1 MNYRDY
7 LDKTVEGIEFEKGE
21 LVLLHFWGENRTW
34 IR

>member
-21 LVLLHFWGENRTW
+21 LVLLHFGENRTW